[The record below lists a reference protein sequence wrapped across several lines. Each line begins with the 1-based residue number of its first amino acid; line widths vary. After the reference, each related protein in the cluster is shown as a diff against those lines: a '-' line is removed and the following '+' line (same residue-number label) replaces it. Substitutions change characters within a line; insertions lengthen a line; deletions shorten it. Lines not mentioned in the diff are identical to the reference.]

1 MYRNEL
7 FDACTSV
14 GVHPAMYPD
23 HTPTSYSLLNANMF
37 ATPHTEDQTFTAAA
51 AEVTLAGMDNQRVY
65 NPLQAGDSVLNM
77 VKAIIKTKADDC
89 KVKVELNDP
98 NKAEDPKKFT
108 VTEFTTTRISTDFVM
123 IDSCNLWRVEN
134 NTTDAVVFNV
144 ILVGGQDTSQT
155 YQVHSLE
162 HAYVVSRNII

>member
-1 MYRNEL
+1 
-7 FDACTSV
+7 
-14 GVHPAMYPD
+14 
-23 HTPTSYSLLNANMF
+23 
-37 ATPHTEDQTFTAAA
+37 
-51 AEVTLAGMDNQRVY
+51 MDNQRVY